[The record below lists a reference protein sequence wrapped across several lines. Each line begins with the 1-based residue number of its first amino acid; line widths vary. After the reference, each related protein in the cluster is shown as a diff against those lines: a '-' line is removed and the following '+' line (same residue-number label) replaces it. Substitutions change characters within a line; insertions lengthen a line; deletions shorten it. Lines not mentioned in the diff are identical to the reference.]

1 MKKTKTQITS
11 PFIQFFGIAVSSLLL
26 LCLSNCSPKIAG
38 VTLPYDS
45 LSEFSISGDQEMADQ
60 WWIAFEDQQLNQVI
74 DTALSANL
82 TLQAIWYQLKEA
94 ESLVT
99 IASSTL
105 LPDASFEVQTGVSRP
120 QPDFVGGENTQIS
133 LRSNYEVDLWG
144 RIRYAAHAEHYQMKA
159 TYFDYK
165 TAAISLSA
173 EIALTWFR
181 IKATKYQLQLV
192 DQQITTNEQVLA
204 LIRARFA
211 SGQVRGV
218 DILRQRQLI
227 EATRSQEISLELQ
240 LEILENQLSVL
251 AGQPPGMTFETD
263 ASLPD
268 LPGLPKTGIPL
279 QLVNRRPD
287 VQSAYYEL
295 QSADRSLA
303 ASISNRYPRLS
314 FSLTGAIR
322 SNTYT
327 DLFQSQAVSIGG
339 SLLAPIFTGG
349 RLKAQVDQ
357 ADAVR
362 QQRLNDYGQAVL
374 TAFQEVENALVQEQK
389 QLDRIANIEEQVELT
404 ERSYG
409 QLRIEYLNG
418 FIPYLD
424 VLVALDQQQEL
435 RRSLVTARLN
445 LFETRIGLYRAL
457 AGDFELEMED
467 LQKEG

>member
-1 MKKTKTQITS
+1 M
-11 PFIQFFGIAVSSLLL
+11 
-26 LCLSNCSPKIAG
+26 
-38 VTLPYDS
+38 
-45 LSEFSISGDQEMADQ
+45 
-60 WWIAFEDQQLNQVI
+60 
-74 DTALSANL
+74 
-82 TLQAIWYQLKEA
+82 
-94 ESLVT
+94 
-99 IASSTL
+99 
-105 LPDASFEVQTGVSRP
+105 
-120 QPDFVGGENTQIS
+120 
-133 LRSNYEVDLWG
+133 
-144 RIRYAAHAEHYQMKA
+144 
-159 TYFDYK
+159 
-165 TAAISLSA
+165 
-173 EIALTWFR
+173 
-181 IKATKYQLQLV
+181 
-192 DQQITTNEQVLA
+192 
-204 LIRARFA
+204 
-211 SGQVRGV
+211 
-218 DILRQRQLI
+218 
-227 EATRSQEISLELQ
+227 
-240 LEILENQLSVL
+240 
-251 AGQPPGMTFETD
+251 
-263 ASLPD
+263 
-268 LPGLPKTGIPL
+268 
-279 QLVNRRPD
+279 
-287 VQSAYYEL
+287 QSAYYEL